1 VVTVY
6 DPFLTF
12 NATAGAGTFN
22 GSLVGPVLGRVNGSI
37 TYQALAYASS
47 FVTNNEFS
55 IMASPVSCS
64 GECDSYI
71 FPGALWSLNPAPPD
85 DSPPDAIVKIH
96 SAPAIQMDFMKGL
109 TDGDTFS
116 EQDCTVYGGNSSR
129 IGIKFC
135 LAQSEV
141 YHGSIIAGE

>member
-1 VVTVY
+1 MATVY

-12 NATAGAGTFN
+12 NATAGAGSFN
-22 GSLVGPVLGRVNGSI
+22 GTFVRAVLDSVNGTI
-37 TYQALAYASS
+37 TYQALAYASN
-47 FVTNNEFS
+47 FLTNNQFS

-64 GECDSYI
+64 GGCDSYI

-96 SAPAIQMDFMKGL
+96 SSPAVQMDFVKDL

-116 EQDCTVYGGNSSR
+116 EQDCTVYGDNSSK
-129 IGIKFC
+129 IWIKFC
-135 LAQSEV
+135 LAKSEV